1 LHDGSW
7 EKTIGWIMF
16 NVDLNVCYRN
26 FGFVPSGGLL
36 NDLKGKLFGHFNL
49 LKRLQARDIMEAL
62 NIGDCDIML
71 DVGCGAGYFT
81 IEMAKVGQKA
91 YGIDVNP
98 YVKKIRIPWELEGKL
113 VYIQASGEN
122 LPFRDGYF
130 DKVLASEVL
139 PMVGDPHRFV
149 SEIRRVLKPNGRLVI
164 SNGAGHPV
172 IRDAFA
178 TRARL
183 LRWLQKRYAER
194 MPSSYA
200 HYCTILQRSFSTR
213 QKAFLEESDVLDL
226 LRKNGFNVVSLDHTP
241 GFLAGAYL
249 SWSQFLLYLRTGTTL
264 SQRNFVVKF
273 WILRLLRVFEKRRH
287 KGGLLCVAENP

>member
-1 LHDGSW
+1 
-7 EKTIGWIMF
+7 MF
-16 NVDLNVCYRN
+16 DVDLNVCYRN
-26 FGFVPSGGLL
+26 FGFIPSGRIW

-49 LKRLQARDIMEAL
+49 IKRLQAKDIMEAL
-62 NIGDCDIML
+62 NAGASDILL

-81 IEMAKVGQKA
+81 VEMAKVGQKT
-91 YGIDVNP
+91 YGIDVSP
-98 YVKKIRIPWELEGKL
+98 YVNTIQVPRRLKGKL
-113 VYIQASGEN
+113 EYIQAFGEN
-122 LPFRDGYF
+122 LPFCDGYF
-130 DKVLASEVL
+130 DKVLASEIL

-172 IRDAFA
+172 IRDAFV

-194 MPSSYA
+194 MPFSYA

-213 QKAFLEESDVLDL
+213 QKAFLEERDVLDL
-226 LRKNGFNVVSLDHTP
+226 LRKNGFNVVSIDYTP

-249 SWSQFLLYLRTGTTL
+249 SWSQFFLYLRTGTTL

-273 WILRLLRVFEKRRH
+273 WILRLLRVFEKRRY
-287 KGGLLCVAENP
+287 KGGLLCVAENL